1 MRLTVPFQIK
11 YTGIP
16 ALIRAFD
23 RAIAQCTWP
32 RVWPR
37 DPFGDGSCTSGYILK
52 WVANLSWTESRRPN
66 YVPQLIRRTWRFDTC
81 TFLPCWGSTRLS
93 VQDIPAE
100 HPHSWN
106 G

>member
-1 MRLTVPFQIK
+1 MGDLSASPMLDHIIDSTKSQSDALYVLRL
-11 YTGIP
+11 
-16 ALIRAFD
+16 
-23 RAIAQCTWP
+23 
-32 RVWPR
+32 
-37 DPFGDGSCTSGYILK
+37 IL
-52 WVANLSWTESRRPN
+52 
-66 YVPQLIRRTWRFDTC
+66 RTWRFDTC